1 MKIMTCFIDTSA
13 WLAIVDAQHEHHP
26 QAVDYF
32 RELLENNAKIV
43 SNNIAIDKA
52 LIQINHR
59 LGLKAA
65 RDFWKIIDESILTI
79 NLRMDWISRRV
90 RRNAIAHYLKKTSE
104 EMQLEHYF
112 LLETVKRKKVDIL
125 FTFDD
130 NLRHLGLPVMPQSGE
145 RL

>member
-13 WLAIVDAQHEHHP
+13 WVAIVDSNHEYHKD
-26 QAVDYF
+26 AADYF
-32 RELLENNAKIV
+32 RELLENNAKMV
-43 SNNIAIDKA
+43 SNNVAIDNA
-52 LIQINHR
+52 LRQINQR

-90 RRNAIAHYLKKTSE
+90 RRNAISHYLKKISDE
-104 EMQLEHYF
+104 LQLEHYF

-125 FTFDD
+125 FSFDQS
-130 NLRHLGLPVMPQSGE
+130 LHHLGLPVMPQSGKE
-145 RL
+145 I